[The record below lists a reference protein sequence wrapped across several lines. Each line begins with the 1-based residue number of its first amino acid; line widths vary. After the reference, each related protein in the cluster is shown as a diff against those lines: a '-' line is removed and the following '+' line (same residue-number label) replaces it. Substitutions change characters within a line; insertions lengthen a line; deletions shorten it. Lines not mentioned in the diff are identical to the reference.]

1 MKGIQIFNAVAMA
14 TAASFAATI
23 GVVTLLYAVYLDAEP
38 RLREDWPLVLT
49 TFLVF
54 CVLLLLSALTF
65 YAHRREKTWRWPME
79 AVLFLGIA
87 GGGGILYRALL

>member
-14 TAASFAATI
+14 AAASFAATI
-23 GVVTLLYAVYLDAEP
+23 GVVTLLYAVYLDSEP

-54 CVLLLLSALTF
+54 CVLLLVSALTF
-65 YAHRREKTWRWPME
+65 YAHRREKPWRWPME
-79 AVLFLGIA
+79 AVLLLSIA
-87 GGGGILYRALL
+87 GGGGVLYRALI